1 MSSRVA
7 TRRPVSSGVELGKIA
22 CAMALILVSVTSP
35 SLATH
40 PYQIKVIN
48 RPEHRHNIKDFTA
61 EVLGVP
67 TIDGIDAL
75 GEFATATTSRNKK
88 AVKFDGAAIAPGE
101 DSTVTIDLTHKV
113 QGISPIVCDEASWS
127 SDPMAFGVS
136 PMIFSGAIREGEEV
150 FPSIDVPLGEYLYLY
165 EVQWTGAGLGP
176 DHFEVDM
183 PDAPSSFGILD
194 DTWTPGSLFH
204 TPGPITVDPMGFTIG
219 QEWTLSPGMLPDAL
233 SGSGGVVPLAWSYVS
248 GRMVAEFG
256 SPLGTDDVSAVM
268 WFTSPLPPEFGGP
281 TLAEHN
287 SALSNGDGALFTAAA
302 IAPVPEPQTLHL
314 FTVGIAAVVCTVR
327 RSTKRHTQKWS
338 SHVSTGI
345 LPQPLGP
352 Q

>member
-7 TRRPVSSGVELGKIA
+7 TRRRVSGALRLGKGA
-22 CAMALILVSVTSP
+22 SAVALIVASVTST

-40 PYQIKVIN
+40 PYHIKVIN

-61 EVLGVP
+61 EVLGIP

-75 GEFATATTSRNKK
+75 GEFTSATTSRNKK

-150 FPSIDVPLGEYLYLY
+150 FTSIDVPPGEYLYLY
-165 EVQWTGAGLGP
+165 EVQWTGAGPGP
-176 DHFEVDM
+176 DRFEVDV
-183 PDAPSSFGILD
+183 PDAPTSFGILD
-194 DTWTPGSLFH
+194 DTWTPASLFH

-219 QEWTLSPGMLPDAL
+219 QEWTLSPGMLPDTL
-233 SGSGGVVPLAWSYVS
+233 SGVSGVAPPAWSYAA
-248 GRMVAEFG
+248 GKMVADFDA
-256 SPLGTDDVSAVM
+256 PLETGDISAVM

-287 SALSNGDGALFTAAA
+287 SALGNVSGALFSAAA
-302 IAPVPEPQTLHL
+302 IAPVPEPQAALL
-314 FTVGIAAVVCTVR
+314 IGIGFAALAFVG
-327 RSTKRHTQKWS
+327 HS
-338 SHVSTGI
+338 SSARKTMGTRAR
-345 LPQPLGP
+345 
-352 Q
+352 